1 MQVEAMA
8 GFGLPEAQ
16 IAGIVGVDVD
26 TLRRDYAEQLDQGRA
41 KANLKVAENLY
52 RKATGDGREA
62 VTAAIFWMK
71 ARAGWREVNVHEVGG
86 SMSSDPIRIE
96 RVIVDPRNPEL
107 ARTYVRTR
115 LEDNNGR

>member
-1 MQVEAMA
+1 MA
-8 GFGLPEAQ
+8 GSGLPDAQ

-26 TLRRDYAEQLDQGRA
+26 TPSQGLCRA
-41 KANLKVAENLY
+41 ARPGPRQGNLKVAENLY

-71 ARAGWREVNVHEVGG
+71 ARGGWREVNVHEIGG
-86 SMSSDPIRIE
+86 SETAEPIRIE

-107 ARTYVRTR
+107 ARTYVRSR
-115 LEDNNGR
+115 LENGNGG

>member
-1 MQVEAMA
+1 MA
-8 GFGLPEAQ
+8 GFGLPNAQ
-16 IAGIVGVDVD
+16 IAEMLGIDVES
-26 TLRRDYAEQLDQGRA
+26 LRRDSRLELGHGRS

-71 ARAGWREVNVHEVGG
+71 ARAGWREVNVHEIGG
-86 SMSSDPIRIE
+86 SETREPIRIE

-107 ARTYVRTR
+107 ARTYVRNR
-115 LEDNNGR
+115 LENGDGG